1 VIDRLG
7 ETMKDKRDGN
17 GGNGA
22 ALLGGLAI
30 SALVAGYTLML
41 IWGVD
46 VCSGEKVNAELLAIS
61 RVGCMEYWLERYQT
75 LFTGILSA
83 IIAVG
88 AAYLVLKTL
97 DRMDR
102 QNRLA
107 EQAMQVAHD
116 QLKAVHRK
124 EIGIAL
130 NALAFVR
137 SHILTMITS
146 MDEANGDEEKIA
158 MAYVEALTAIKDP
171 LNEFRLAMHAITQ
184 SEAAE
189 RDVTNFERHF
199 NAVMRYFGAKQSAS
213 YQTLM
218 PPPPGGLTVSSLQEV
233 REFLMRACADLG
245 SLRDELRITRRAFN
259 K

>member
-1 VIDRLG
+1 
-7 ETMKDKRDGN
+7 MKERQPGSS
-17 GGNGA
+17 GGNLA
-22 ALLGGLAI
+22 ALVGGLTICAI
-30 SALVAGYTLML
+30 VAGYALMA

-46 VCSGEKVNAELLAIS
+46 VCSGDKVKSTLLVDG
-61 RVGCMEYWLERYQT
+61 RVGCLEYWLNRYQT
-75 LFTGILSA
+75 LFVGILSA
-83 IIAVG
+83 VIAVG

-107 EQAMQVAHD
+107 EQTMQVAFD

-137 SHILTMITS
+137 GHILTMITS

-158 MAYVEALTAIKDP
+158 MAYVEALTAMKDS

-184 SEAAE
+184 SETAE
-189 RDVTNFERHF
+189 RDFTSFERHF
-199 NAVMRYFGAKQSAS
+199 NSVVRYFGAKQSAS
-213 YQTLM
+213 YQDLM

-233 REFLMRACADLG
+233 REFLTRACADLV
-245 SLRDELRITRRAFN
+245 SLRDELRIARRAFN